1 VRAMSEVSPRDAS
14 NAAANR
20 SGAVPLLEQTPI
32 RAIVALAAPTTGV
45 MLIATTSN
53 ILHTYFV
60 SRLGADA
67 IAAVSLVFPI
77 SLIMI
82 TLIGGG
88 LGTGI
93 SSGIARAL
101 GGGRGAEA
109 RAVAEHALAL
119 ISVLAV
125 VLTIALELGAGSL
138 FSAMGGKGEVLR
150 QSILFARVLF
160 AGLVLTFH
168 ASTLDSIMRGEGNVR
183 IPAVCATLSLLLQI
197 VLTPIYMFVL
207 ELGLAGAP
215 LATLTGQLVGI
226 LPRVRYVLGG
236 HGQVRPRLTHA
247 HWAWQHLAVI
257 LRVGVPASLSA
268 TLSYVGLIV
277 LTGTFAH
284 IDDAH
289 LAAYGLATRL
299 DFLILAAGYGV
310 AAATITLVAMASGA
324 GRPDLIRQY
333 TTRTIVLVI
342 ALIAVPAGLVILRP
356 ELWIGIFTTESA
368 ILDVGRLYFRIVGP
382 SYFFSLTTMVLASPL
397 PGFGRATTPLA
408 VMVGRVAIVIAGAI
422 LLTRVLGY
430 GARPVFFLI
439 AASNV
444 LACFTLGGLFRAT
457 MPKGGG

>member
-1 VRAMSEVSPRDAS
+1 MAKAEIVTSPSAAS
-14 NAAANR
+14 GGPLA
-20 SGAVPLLEQTPI
+20 LLEQSPM

-53 ILHTYFV
+53 VLHTYFV

-119 ISVLAV
+119 ITVLAL
-125 VLTIALELGAGSL
+125 VLTVVLELGAGLL
-138 FSAMGGKGEVLR
+138 FSSMGGKGEVLR

-160 AGLVLTFH
+160 AGLLITFH
-168 ASTLDSIMRGEGNVR
+168 ASTFDSIMRGEGNVR
-183 IPAVCATLSLLLQI
+183 IPAICATLSLLLQI
-197 VLTPIYMFVL
+197 GLTPLYMFT
-207 ELGLAGAP
+207 LGLGLVGAP

-226 LPRVRYVLGG
+226 LPRLRWVLGG
-236 HGQVRPRLTHA
+236 HGVVRPRLA
-247 HWAWQHLAVI
+247 QGRWAWSHVAVI

-268 TLSYVGLIV
+268 TLSYVALIV

-310 AAATITLVAMASGA
+310 AAATITLVGMASGA
-324 GRPDLIRQY
+324 GRHELIGQY
-333 TTRTIVLVI
+333 TAKTIVLVL
-342 ALIAVPAGLVILRP
+342 ALVALPAGLVIARP
-356 ELWIGIFTTESA
+356 DLWIGIFTDESA
-368 ILDVGRLYFRIVGP
+368 IHDVGRLYFRIIGP
-382 SYFFSLTTMVLASPL
+382 SYFFSLTTMVLASAFQGL
-397 PGFGRATTPLA
+397 GRATLPLA
-408 VMVGRVAIVIAGAI
+408 VMVGRVALVIAGAV

-430 GARPVFFLI
+430 GAEPVFLLI
-439 AASNV
+439 AGGNV
-444 LACFTLGGLFRAT
+444 AACLTLGALFRRT
-457 MPKGGG
+457 TSQR